1 MLSLR
6 IVVYGKVQGVFFRKY
21 TQQIARSLS
30 LEGFVRNNKNGSVYI
45 EVTGEEDPVN
55 KLVEWC
61 SKGPAA
67 ASVEKIEKE
76 EIKPSFYK
84 GFEIRH
90 TV

>member
-21 TQQIARSLS
+21 TQQIAKSLS
-30 LEGFVRNNKNGSVYI
+30 LEGFVRNNRNGSVYI

-55 KLVEWC
+55 KLMEWC
-61 SKGPAA
+61 KKGPAA
-67 ASVEKIEKE
+67 SKVEKIETE
-76 EIKPSFYK
+76 EITPSSYK